1 MTNSFTADDTSAN
14 STLAAFHS
22 NVIDRISLNVGGR
35 QCDYRAYLEL
45 PASERSNDEANAV
58 DQQFARYTLE
68 WLGFADA
75 QLDYNLTQT
84 GSREN
89 RPDYIARGPV
99 GTAFVWEDK
108 NTTLDLEPKHIQ
120 QMRRYCI
127 GTAGYAVWCNMKR
140 IVAMRFAANDITDAE
155 SLVNVNVEALFGA
168 QTVAEEFRQSQI
180 ANLELFQLL
189 FSHARFFQFASLA
202 ASIASDEATF
212 GAKAIHLT
220 TDGTLEP
227 FIAGSRESLGHL
239 RLAALTRIRAA
250 LAGQQEAS
258 VTQTRLLSEWQD
270 ALEELLSN
278 FHFRQEIVAQ
288 ALAALKPGES
298 SKQDVEQIET
308 ALVEAQGRLLSPA
321 LRTQFEKW
329 KESALRISSVLY
341 SLRFQSSGR
350 LLVAH
355 AYQVWSDLQT
365 DALDIKPEVFAEQV
379 AYVFFVRMLL
389 VRVLED
395 KQVLRPRM
403 ASDGGF
409 QVWLDYVR
417 RQFQELESVSIV
429 GDIYC
434 NMLTRK
440 AGNYY
445 LHFFQQPVFDW
456 FVPDDFLLL
465 ETLEFLCRYSF
476 ADIASDVIGFTYE
489 NYIERVA
496 RGRKGHFLTRP
507 RVVEYMLDLLGY
519 SGVGVIG
526 RSLLDPACGSGS
538 FLVHAAVRY
547 RRALVT
553 SICRRE
559 HLPDDEEAID
569 ARPELRLELAR
580 RFVEDLIR
588 LFHGMEL
595 LPFACYLAEM
605 NLLIQALDDLAVLQR
620 AGQSFP
626 IDRFNLVNTDSL
638 ELPRDVLADP
648 HVSGQAFAIPDTLN
662 ERLADEAYPM
672 KARTNGFVAG
682 FQYVVSNPPYVT
694 SKREELAAERYRHT
708 PFYETAL
715 SGDLNLY
722 LLFLKLGMYYLAEF
736 GSMVFIVPLTIF
748 GDPSAKAARNLL
760 RTPPFAPSAAV
771 RFYRG
776 DVLFPGVD
784 QAVGIVAVQHSIQ
797 TQTVVVGGG
806 NDTPDAQASHS
817 RIPAASI
824 VDAVPQNGTWN
835 GAWLVSSDP
844 TDAAIWQQAKSV
856 SNDLAFTL
864 GTLISQTFADFR
876 QGDVNATHLNP
887 LRVRGRTGSYAQGDV
902 AIYKGENADLFAPL
916 PVVPANWA
924 RPLTPGSSAGV
935 LTATITASRNLTAV
949 QQLPV
954 RERGIILRQV
964 ARLNTRDTL
973 IATWFEREATHPI
986 AFTNE
991 LWRISL
997 APSSNVQTG
1006 QALLALIVSK
1016 PIAYLINLFST
1027 NNHVGKEEL
1036 YRVPVPD
1043 PDTLPI
1049 AELADVADQ
1058 LLRVRA
1064 ELETNYVTRYKA
1076 VLPGSENG
1084 TVYLPPSAVL
1094 NATTLPKLTLGDL
1107 TARGEVINR
1116 GAANQRVLTLHQRQ
1130 RVVSGVDEEQP
1141 YAADFA
1147 RALSLFLEEWSRSG
1161 LTWTQAQSRQ
1171 MPEPIAAS
1179 KWLTTYNALVQEAQ
1193 QRWTRFGELQRAADK
1208 IVCDWYGF
1216 DDTMQTA
1223 IANGVA
1229 WARRRDATLDPST
1242 IEAV

>member
-1 MTNSFTADDTSAN
+1 MTQSPAPTDISDNSM
-14 STLAAFHS
+14 LAAFQS
-22 NVIDRISLNVGGR
+22 TVIDRISLNAGGR
-35 QCDYRAYLEL
+35 QCGYRAYLEL
-45 PASERSNDEANAV
+45 PTGERSNDEANAV

-68 WLGFADA
+68 WLGFEDA
-75 QLDYNLTQT
+75 RLDYNLTQS

-89 RPDYIARGPV
+89 RPDYIVRGPV

-108 NTTLDLEPKHIQ
+108 NSTLDLEPKHIQ

-127 GTAGYAVWCNMKR
+127 GTAGYAVWCNMRR
-140 IVAMRFAANDITDAE
+140 IVAMRFAANDLTDAE
-155 SLVNVNVEALFGA
+155 TLVNVNIEALFGA
-168 QTVAEEFRQSQI
+168 QTVVDEFREAQI
-180 ANLELFQLL
+180 TNLALFRLL
-189 FSHARFFQFASLA
+189 FSRARFFQFASLA
-202 ASIASDEATF
+202 ASIASDAAAFEAR
-212 GAKAIHLT
+212 AIHLT
-220 TDGTLEP
+220 ADRTLDP
-227 FIAGSRESLGHL
+227 FIAGSRESLDHL

-258 VTQTRLLSEWQD
+258 LTETRLLSEWKD
-270 ALEELLSN
+270 AANELLSN
-278 FHFRQEIVAQ
+278 FNFRREIVAE
-288 ALAALKPGES
+288 ALSALKPGES
-298 SKQDVEQIET
+298 AKQELEQIEP
-308 ALVEAQGRLLSPA
+308 ALVEAQGGRLSPA
-321 LRTQFEKW
+321 LRTQFDKW

-341 SLRFQSSGR
+341 SMRFQSSGR

-355 AYQVWSDLQT
+355 AYQVWSSRQT

-395 KQVLRPRM
+395 KQVLLPRM

-434 NMLTRK
+434 SMLTRK

-489 NYIERVA
+489 NYINRVA

-519 SGVGVIG
+519 SGVAVIG
-526 RSLLDPACGSGS
+526 RSILDPACGSGS

-559 HLPDDEEAID
+559 HIAEDEEAIK
-569 ARPELRLELAR
+569 ARPALRVELAR
-580 RFVEDLIR
+580 RYVEDLTR

-605 NLLIQALDDLAVLQR
+605 NLLIQALDDLAVLRQ
-620 AGQSFP
+620 AGQDFP
-626 IDRFNLVNTDSL
+626 IDRFNVVNTDSL

-648 HVSGQAFAIPDTLN
+648 HVSGQASAIPDTLN
-662 ERLADEAYPM
+662 ERLADEAYPI

-708 PFYETAL
+708 PFYEVAL

-736 GSMVFIVPLTIF
+736 GRMVFIVPLTIF

-760 RTPPFAPSAAV
+760 RTPPFTPSAAV

-784 QAVGIVAVQHSIQ
+784 QAVGVIAVEHSTGIQ
-797 TQTVVVGGG
+797 NLVVGGG
-806 NDTPDAQASHS
+806 GDTPDAQASHVQM
-817 RIPAASI
+817 PVGAI

-835 GAWLVSSDP
+835 GAWLVSSSP
-844 TDAAIWQQAKSV
+844 TDAAIWQQAKTV

-864 GTLISQTFADFR
+864 GVLLNNAFVTVR
-876 QGDVNATHLNP
+876 QGDVNATYLNS
-887 LRVRGRTGSYAQGDV
+887 LRRGPANGSFAQGDV
-902 AIYKGENADLFAPL
+902 AVYKGEDVTPFAPL
-916 PVVPANWA
+916 PALPSDWA
-924 RPLTPGSSAGV
+924 RPFVGGQTAAPRAAVGASNVLLALKQMQRRETGV
-935 LTATITASRNLTAV
+935 V
-949 QQLPV
+949 C
-954 RERGIILRQV
+954 REV
-964 ARLNTRDTL
+964 ARLNTRERL
-973 IATWFEREATHPI
+973 IATWFERDAQSPL
-986 AFTNE
+986 AFTHE
-991 LWRISL
+991 TWRMVL
-997 APSSNVQTG
+997 KAGEKEDTG
-1006 QALLALIVSK
+1006 KALLALLVSK
-1016 PIAYLINLFST
+1016 PIAHLINLFAS
-1027 NNHVGKEEL
+1027 NNHVSKEEL
-1036 YRVPVPD
+1036 MRTPIPD
-1043 PDTLPI
+1043 PSTLPA
-1049 AELADVADQ
+1049 AELADVADR

-1064 ELETNYVTRYKA
+1064 ELETEYVTRCKA
-1076 VLPGSENG
+1076 VLPALEGG
-1084 TVYLPPSAVL
+1084 AVYVPPSAVL
-1094 NATTLPKLTLGDL
+1094 NTTPLSKLTLGDL
-1107 TARGEVINR
+1107 AARGEIVNG
-1116 GAANQRVLTLHQRQ
+1116 GATNQRISALHQRG
-1130 RVVSGVDEEQP
+1130 RIVSGVEEGLP
-1141 YAADFA
+1141 YAMDFS
-1147 RALSLFLEEWSRSG
+1147 RVLGLFLEEWSRNDQ
-1161 LTWTQAQSRQ
+1161 TWTQAQAKQ
-1171 MPEPIAAS
+1171 MPEPIACS
-1179 KWLTTYNALVQEAQ
+1179 KWLAAYDALRQEAQ
-1193 QRWTRFGELQRAADK
+1193 QRWVQFGELQREADK

-1216 DDTMQTA
+1216 DAVMQTA
-1223 IANGVA
+1223 IARGVA
-1229 WARRRDATLDPST
+1229 WARKRSPAPDMPTVNQD
-1242 IEAV
+1242 